1 MKQPDRTFLFALQPA
16 GVGTA
21 CVEGFRS
28 YTERLA
34 FEHSF
39 KPRALLEALTT
50 RYPLER
56 KLGVHSLL
64 KNWDVHG
71 LGPVSLQLL
80 NRLEQATGV
89 SLRATT
95 LHRFGH
101 LFPCMHL
108 TRSGDPVHCPECVKA
123 ADGLSHGQLL
133 WDVCGVNAC
142 PAHGLRLRSSKH
154 CGAPESA
161 RLQVTQRPALRS
173 VCSDCGAL
181 GFSCITSP
189 PEAATEP
196 ELWVAQQVGSLLA
209 LSDEEASGLTKESL
223 LQGLQTLVREAF
235 GGVVGAAKRCELSKG
250 SLSAWVR
257 GLGPISLG
265 AVLQLCSFARVDLLK
280 VLRGQVAAGDC
291 SRDVAG
297 AGMLILSRTYQKT
310 TISDDDARAALTAAS
325 SHPEPPSLA
334 SVAETLGMDI
344 RVVRTRFPEDA
355 KAVADAHARH
365 LAAKRRQSLKEAER
379 AYVAAA
385 TELTEQGK
393 KVSRKSVQKVAGLVA
408 FSHNAPRVE
417 ILQAVV
423 ARFTPA
429 TTPPQ
434 GAA

>member
-189 PEAATEP
+189 PEAAAEP
-196 ELWVAQQVGSLLA
+196 EVWVAQQVGSLLA
-209 LSDEEASGLTKESL
+209 LSDDEASAITKQSL
-223 LQGLQTLVREAF
+223 LQGLQSLVREAF
-235 GGVVGAAKRCELSKG
+235 GGVVGASKRCQLSKG

-291 SRDVAG
+291 AGDVAG
-297 AGMLILSRTYQKT
+297 AGLLILSRKYQKT
-310 TISDDDARAALTAAS
+310 VISDTDARAALSAAAS
-325 SHPEPPSLA
+325 RPEPASLA
-334 SVAETLGMDI
+334 GVAKALGMDI
-344 RVVRTRFPEDA
+344 RVVRTRFPEEA
-355 KAVADAHARH
+355 RALADAHAKY
-365 LAAKRRQSLKEAER
+365 LATRRRQGLEDVER
-379 AYVAAA
+379 AYLAAA
-385 TELTEQGK
+385 TELSEQGRR
-393 KVSRKSVQKVAGLVA
+393 VSRKSVQQHARLVA
-408 FSHNAPRVE
+408 FSQNSPRVE
-417 ILQAVV
+417 ILREVV

-429 TTPPQ
+429 TTPPG